1 VEHEVRQLFPAAT
14 VARLDAD
21 TARDRDTVLSSL
33 ARGEVHILVGSQMVG
48 KGLDFPNIT
57 LVGVVNADQLL
68 STPDFRAGERTYQLI
83 ASAAGRAGRGERPG
97 EVIVQSDQP
106 DYYAIQ
112 NALRGDYAA
121 FYAEELRYRESLRY
135 PPFSRLVRLV
145 ASGRGAEAKAEG
157 LARDLLGRGFEV
169 LGPARLF
176 PRRGV
181 ARAQLLVRGEADVVD
196 SMAECLPELPAWLKV
211 DPDPMWVG

>member
-1 VEHEVRQLFPAAT
+1 
-14 VARLDAD
+14 
-21 TARDRDTVLSSL
+21 
-33 ARGEVHILVGSQMVG
+33 MVG

-97 EVIVQSDQP
+97 EVIVQSDHA
-106 DYYAIQ
+106 DYYAIRY
-112 NALRGDYAA
+112 ALSEDYAR
-121 FYAEELRYRESLRY
+121 FYQNELRYRESLRY
-135 PPFSRLVRLV
+135 PPFVRLVRLV
-145 ASGRGAEAKAEG
+145 AEGRRAEEKAEK
-157 LARDLLGRGFEV
+157 LAGELAGQGFEV

-181 ARAQLLVRGEADVVD
+181 ARAQILVRGEADVVD
-196 SMAECLPELPAWLKV
+196 SLAEALPELPAWLKV
-211 DPDPMWVG
+211 DPDPMWLG